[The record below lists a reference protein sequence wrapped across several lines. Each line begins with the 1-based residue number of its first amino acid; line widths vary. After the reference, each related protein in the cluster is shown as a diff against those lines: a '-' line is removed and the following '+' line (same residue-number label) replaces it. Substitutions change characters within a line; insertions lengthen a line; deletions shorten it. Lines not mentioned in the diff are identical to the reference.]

1 MIRTPLCDLARTVE
15 EQHELRGR
23 RIDNIFQTSPTAF
36 LLRLVPGK
44 IPLVIDVGAG
54 TARVLVAGRAP
65 AVPSRPPVFC
75 TLLRNELRGGRL
87 LGTLLLGTDRIVA
100 IDVQTHAGPR
110 RLVAEIFLRRGNLLL
125 LDERGCVL
133 RVLDGDAAAHRGNR
147 VGDAY
152 RLPPTPDIPDEPSLL
167 PADLPAQPY
176 AANLALDALLQ
187 QAAGERQEE
196 EGERAWARAL
206 TKLHKK
212 RKALVRELEA
222 VPDPDALRAQG
233 NLLLEHFGELR
244 RGLADVKG
252 IPLDPAKSPKE
263 NVDLLFRRA
272 RKAERARPVLETR
285 LGALE
290 GRIEDIEQGR
300 GDPPAARPK
309 PSAGRRAPKPP
320 TRLPYR
326 NFRSADGL
334 QILVGKGG
342 PDNDELTFRR
352 AGPHDLFLHVN
363 GTPGAHVIVPLPKG
377 RPVPQETL
385 LDAATL
391 ALHYSKLKGA
401 RRAEIVYAPRKHVH
415 KPRKASPGLVQVDR
429 GRTLALRL
437 EPARLERLLQT
448 AGAQE

>member
-1 MIRTPLCDLARTVE
+1 MIRPPLCDLRRAVE
-15 EQHELRGR
+15 EQRELRGR

-36 LLRLVPGK
+36 LFRLVPGK

-54 TARVLVAGRAP
+54 AARVLVAGRAP

-75 TLLRNELRGGRL
+75 TLLRNELRKGRL

-100 IDVQTHAGPR
+100 VDVQTHGGPR
-110 RLVAEIFLRRGNLLL
+110 RLVAEIFMRRGNLLL
-125 LDERGCVL
+125 LDEHGTVL

-147 VGDAY
+147 VGDPY

-167 PADLPAQPY
+167 PADLPAEPF
-176 AANLALDALLQ
+176 AANLALDALLEQEAGKRQ
-187 QAAGERQEE
+187 QETAARD
-196 EGERAWARAL
+196 RARAVARL
-206 TKLHKK
+206 RKK

-233 NLLLEHFGELR
+233 NRLLEHFGAIR
-244 RGLADVKG
+244 RGLADFRG
-252 IPLDPAKSPKE
+252 IPLDPAKSPQE

-272 RKAERARPVLETR
+272 RKAERARPILEAR
-285 LGALE
+285 VGALE
-290 GRIEDIEQGR
+290 GRIEDFEQGR
-300 GDPPAARPK
+300 EDPPHARRKPSGSRRAARQ
-309 PSAGRRAPKPP
+309 P

-326 NFRSADGL
+326 SFRSADGL
-334 QILVGKGG
+334 QILVGRGG
-342 PDNDELTFRR
+342 ADNDELTRR

-363 GTPGAHVIVPLPKG
+363 ATPGAHVIVPLPKG

-401 RRAEIVYAPRKHVH
+401 RRAEIVYAPRKHVR
-415 KPRKASPGLVQVDR
+415 KPRKAPPGLVHVDR
-429 GRTLALRL
+429 GTTLALRF
-437 EPARLERLLQT
+437 EAARLERLLQT
-448 AGAQE
+448 AGSQE